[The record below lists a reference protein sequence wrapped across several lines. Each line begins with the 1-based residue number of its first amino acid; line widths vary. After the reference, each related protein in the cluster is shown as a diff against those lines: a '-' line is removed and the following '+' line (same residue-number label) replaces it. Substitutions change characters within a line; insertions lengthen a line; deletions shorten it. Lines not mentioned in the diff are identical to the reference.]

1 MSVKH
6 SLLALLADGEK
17 YGAQLKSEFEE
28 RTESAWPLN
37 IGQIYTTLD
46 RLVRDG
52 LVEQAGGPDAEGRI
66 AYRLTQTGRVE
77 AERWFTEPTAL
88 DENPRAE
95 VAIKIALAVTLEDVD
110 AEAVLR
116 TQRSAAMAHLQAL
129 TRRKADAAR
138 TERLDPEPDRF
149 VRDELAALAHS
160 LVLERLIFST
170 EAEIRWL
177 DHVSIALRRSPAT
190 NPRTPSSHRASRSDT
205 SGGTR

>member
-6 SLLALLADGEK
+6 GLLALLADGDK
-17 YGAQLKSEFEE
+17 YGAQLKHEFED

-37 IGQIYTTLD
+37 IGQVYTTLD

-66 AYRLTQTGRVE
+66 PYRLTEAGRGE
-77 AERWFTEPTAL
+77 AERWFAQPTAL

-110 AEAVLR
+110 AETVLR
-116 TQRSAAMAHLQAL
+116 TQRSATMAHLQSL
-129 TRRKADAAR
+129 TRRKADARR

-149 VRDELAALAHS
+149 MRDELAALAHS
-160 LVLERLIFST
+160 LVLERLIFAA

-177 DHVSIALRRSPAT
+177 DHVSIALRRSPALAHR
-190 NPRTPSSHRASRSDT
+190 PDSLHRTHPEGR
-205 SGGTR
+205 